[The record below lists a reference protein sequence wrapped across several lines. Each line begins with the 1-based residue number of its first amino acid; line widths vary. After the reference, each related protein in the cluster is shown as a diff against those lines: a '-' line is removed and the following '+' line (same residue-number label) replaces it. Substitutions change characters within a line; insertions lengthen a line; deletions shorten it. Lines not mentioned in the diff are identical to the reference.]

1 MLRSM
6 TAFAHQEHSSK
17 WGTIIWELRSVN
29 HRYLEANIRLP
40 DTMRSLE
47 SLVRERILASLSRG
61 KVECI
66 LKLRATGVT
75 ITAITL
81 NHALV
86 ENLLKIAREVEHR
99 IGQGSSGL
107 KLGEILRW
115 PGVVDEVEPDL
126 NEIKI
131 VVLDCLDIALEELIA
146 NREREGQRIK
156 ELLQQRCN
164 FIRDQVQIA
173 RNRCPE
179 VKARWYEKLLSRL
192 AEIPID
198 ADAGRLEQELVIISH
213 RLDMDEELDRLDTHL
228 EEIQVVFGRAEPVG
242 RRLDFL
248 MQELNREANTL
259 SSKSTDTDTTRAAI
273 EIKVLIEQMREQ
285 IQNVE

>member
-1 MLRSM
+1 M

-17 WGTIIWELRSVN
+17 WGTIIWELRSLN

-47 SLVRERILASLSRG
+47 SLVRGRISASLSRG
-61 KVECI
+61 KVECS
-66 LKLRATGVT
+66 LRLRATEVT
-75 ITAITL
+75 MTAITL

-86 ENLLKIAREVEHR
+86 ENLLKIAGEVEHR

-126 NEIKI
+126 KEIKLVI
-131 VVLDCLDIALEELIA
+131 LDCLDIALEELIA
-146 NREREGQRIK
+146 NREREGQRIT
-156 ELLQQRCN
+156 ELLQQRCS
-164 FIRDQVQIA
+164 FIRDQVHIA

-179 VKARWYEKLLSRL
+179 VNARWHEKLLSRL
-192 AEIPID
+192 AEIPVD

-213 RLDMDEELDRLDTHL
+213 RLDVNEELDRLDTHL
-228 EEIQVVFGRAEPVG
+228 EEIQIVFDRAEPVG

-259 SSKSTDTDTTRAAI
+259 SSKSVDTDMTRAAI

-285 IQNVE
+285 IQNIE